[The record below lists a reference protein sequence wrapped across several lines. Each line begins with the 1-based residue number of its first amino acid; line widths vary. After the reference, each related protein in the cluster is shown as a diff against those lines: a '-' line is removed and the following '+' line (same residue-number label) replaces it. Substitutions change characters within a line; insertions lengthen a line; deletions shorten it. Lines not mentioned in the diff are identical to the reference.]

1 MIIGIINAK
10 GGVGKTTS
18 AIYLGCAFAAA
29 GKSVTVIDLDQQ
41 GSASRWADLAT
52 EAGDPLPFPVE
63 VSNVGRLPQT
73 IKRAGEGAVVILD
86 TPPGDTRS
94 IDAAIQVADFII
106 VPTQTSLIEVD
117 RVWETLPTLDHLPH
131 GVLITSARL
140 GTKSLDEAVTA
151 LEGQEIGVFRAR
163 IPIREKI
170 RNSFGTKPTS
180 TEGYEFVAQEITE
193 ALQ

>member
-18 AIYLGCAFAAA
+18 SIYLGCAFAAD
-29 GKSVTVIDLDQQ
+29 GKNVTVIDLDKQ

-63 VSNVGRLPQT
+63 VSNFGRLTQT
-73 IKRAGEGAVVILD
+73 IKRAGQDAVVILD
-86 TPPGDTRS
+86 TPPGDTQS

-106 VPTQTSLIEVD
+106 VPTQTSMIEVD

-140 GTKSLDEAVTA
+140 GTKSLEEAVAA
-151 LEGQEIGVFRAR
+151 LEDQEIGVFRAR

-170 RNSFGTKPTS
+170 RNSFGTTPTS
-180 TEGYEFVAQEITE
+180 TEGYEFVAREITE